1 MADLQTEI
9 FRKVLPQMRLNEL
22 KFDDDVGTTTEIK
35 VETEK
40 ATTNQTELLWRYI
53 RDNPGSSASDVTK
66 AKGITDYKN
75 VATRINQLAKRGVLR
90 QDTNEHPIKNYAQV
104 NLHQIA
110 SSNPC
115 RYWKHVNCTINS
127 NKYLE
132 VDMQAFPKTP
142 FIELG
147 TPQNGMTLR
156 DYFAAKAMQGLLTA
170 ELVGEYSN
178 EHVAEIAYRIADA
191 MIKARAEA

>member
-40 ATTNQTELLWRYI
+40 ETTNQTELLWRYI

-90 QDTNEHPIKNYAQV
+90 QDASEHPIKNYVVDATYPRISKDEKLARMNDARAKLLAKRARGEGKPKKV
-104 NLHQIA
+104 KKMGRPVGSGKPTPNSI
-110 SSNPC
+110 
-115 RYWKHVNCTINS
+115 INS
-127 NKYLE
+127 MSVLE
-132 VDMQAFPKTP
+132 
-142 FIELG
+142 
-147 TPQNGMTLR
+147 
-156 DYFAAKAMQGLLTA
+156 
-170 ELVGEYSN
+170 
-178 EHVAEIAYRIADA
+178 
-191 MIKARAEA
+191 ARALYDQLKQIFGG

>member
-40 ATTNQTELLWRYI
+40 ETTNQTELLWRYI
-53 RDNPGSSASDVTK
+53 RDNPGSSASDVTN

-90 QDTNEHPIKNYAQV
+90 QDTSDHPIKNYVVDKFYPRISKDEKLARMNAARATLLDKRARGEGKPKKV
-104 NLHQIA
+104 KKMGRPIG
-110 SSNPC
+110 SGKP
-115 RYWKHVNCTINS
+115 TPNS
-127 NKYLE
+127 
-132 VDMQAFPKTP
+132 
-142 FIELG
+142 II
-147 TPQNGMTLR
+147 
-156 DYFAAKAMQGLLTA
+156 KAMSVLEA
-170 ELVGEYSN
+170 RELYDQLKQIFGG
-178 EHVAEIAYRIADA
+178 
-191 MIKARAEA
+191 